1 MGLGDPE
8 ESHLSDLGN
17 QGGLP
22 RGRDILA
29 EAWRIHSE
37 VKVAQ
42 LYPTLCDPVDYRVH
56 GILQARIL
64 EWRAF
69 PFSRESSQPRDRTQV
84 SYITDWFFTSWAT
97 REAQEYWS
105 GRLILSPG
113 DLSDPGI
120 ASRSLALQTVSL
132 PAELSGKPWHI
143 IITQIS
149 NFTLRGLLL
158 VLKILW
164 VGIVSFTLAELM
176 CWCLHDVSSSFFC
189 LFTCIYY
196 KRHIR
201 ERQRCRH
208 REETCSHGGKG

>member
-1 MGLGDPE
+1 MDCSPQGSTIHGDSP
-8 ESHLSDLGN
+8 GKN
-17 QGGLP
+17 TGVGAMLP
-22 RGRDILA
+22 SRG
-29 EAWRIHSE
+29 
-37 VKVAQ
+37 
-42 LYPTLCDPVDYRVH
+42 
-56 GILQARIL
+56 
-64 EWRAF
+64 
-69 PFSRESSQPRDRTQV
+69 SSQPRDRTQV

-149 NFTLRGLLL
+149 KFTLRGLLL